1 MMEFKLMHI
10 TQE

>member
-1 MMEFKLMHI
+1 LSLPVLMHI